1 MPAARRY
8 DVVDPTKRHVARELG
23 ARWNAAL
30 ERVAR
35 LEERIARLTSEAVVR
50 PRIDRAALMDLAQG
64 LPAAW
69 NAPDTDARTKQRLLR
84 ILVQD
89 VVLDLDEAANEA
101 VVVVHWTGARHTQL
115 RVARLRCGRYP
126 EDRCPSSVEVVRVLG
141 GHWPDR
147 ELARLGL
154 AVTMNRMR
162 CRAADRQPWTTVR
175 VRELRER
182 LGVAPFDPAASRVE
196 TVSADAAAQRLG
208 ICVGSVH
215 RLIRDG
221 ALPATQLLP
230 SAPWQVPVAALVSE
244 AVRIGVQEIIGRRP
258 RIRLAPQGEQTLTL
272 PGI

>member
-1 MPAARRY
+1 M
-8 DVVDPTKRHVARELG
+8 VDPTKRHVARELE

-50 PRIDRAALMDLAQG
+50 PRIDRAALMDLAQD

-69 NAPDTDARTKQRLLR
+69 NAPGTDARTKQRLLR
-84 ILVQD
+84 ILVQE
-89 VVLDLDEAANEA
+89 VVLDLDEAASEA
-101 VVVVHWTGARHTQL
+101 VVVVHWTGGRHTEL
-115 RVARLRCGRYP
+115 RVARVRCGRYP

-147 ELARLGL
+147 ELA
-154 AVTMNRMR
+154 VTMNRMR
-162 CRAADRQPWTTVR
+162 CRAADGQPWTTVR

-208 ICVGSVH
+208 ICVGSVR

-221 ALPATQLLP
+221 VLPATQLLP

-244 AVRIGVQEIIGRRP
+244 SVRIGVQEIVGRRP